1 MTRISPGV
9 ARTVLGL
16 NLKHATFFLTHPGV
30 VVDDEDHHGELQ
42 PEQEME
48 VAPALGHGAGL
59 SRGQLLHLLP
69 SSAGPSPSSSLN
81 HPASPGAPTHYYL
94 QYSEGIIN
102 QRLYPPSCGVA
113 SWCPCCAAVCLL
125 LVRPGSCAGWCAPS
139 KPPRH
144 HSTPAALPSQDPHQA
159 AHRGMG
165 QRGYTFPSVC
175 EYSLHSCSS
184 SIALKIIL

>member
-9 ARTVLGL
+9 ARTALGL

-42 PEQEME
+42 PEQEVE

-81 HPASPGAPTHYYL
+81 YPASPGAPTHYYL

-144 HSTPAALPSQDPHQA
+144 QGTIAHQQRFLVRTRTRQHTEEWGNADTHSHQYVNTHYTHALLQ
-159 AHRGMG
+159 
-165 QRGYTFPSVC
+165 
-175 EYSLHSCSS
+175 
-184 SIALKIIL
+184 

>member
-9 ARTVLGL
+9 ARTALGL

-30 VVDDEDHHGELQ
+30 VVDDEEHHGELQ
-42 PEQEME
+42 PEQEVE

-81 HPASPGAPTHYYL
+81 PPGAPTHHYL
-94 QYSEGIIN
+94 QCSEGILT
-102 QRLYPPSCGVA
+102 QRLYPPSCGVV
-113 SWCPCCAAVCLL
+113 AVVSLL
-125 LVRPGSCAGWCAPS
+125 RGGLLATGQAWLMCWLVRTKQATKA
-139 KPPRH
+139 PRH

-175 EYSLHSCSS
+175 EYTLHSCSF

>member
-9 ARTVLGL
+9 ARTALGL

-42 PEQEME
+42 PEQEVE

-59 SRGQLLHLLP
+59 SRGQLFHLLP

-102 QRLYPPSCGVA
+102 QRLYPPSSSVVA
-113 SWCPCCAAVCLL
+113 VVSLL
-125 LVRPGSCAGWCAPS
+125 RGGLLATGQAWLMCWLVRTKQATKAP
-139 KPPRH
+139 
-144 HSTPAALPSQDPHQA
+144 
-159 AHRGMG
+159 
-165 QRGYTFPSVC
+165 
-175 EYSLHSCSS
+175 
-184 SIALKIIL
+184 